1 MVSSAVACECLEQVA
16 GPWRG
21 IGVGPQLVRMS
32 GGRSDTVGAG
42 SNVRPEDLQTIRR
55 CLGGEPDCFRQLIER
70 YQQRVATIMWRFSM
84 DPEEHDELVGQ
95 VFIEAFE
102 GLGGYRAQAPFEHWI
117 SRIATRVGFRYWK
130 RQRRERALERVSLE
144 ECGQIADAS
153 VADGLDADEAAEML
167 YRLLAQLPPRDR
179 LVLTLR
185 HVEDCSVEETA
196 RRTGWSQ
203 TLVKVQAFRAR
214 KKLARL
220 YELEQG
226 GDEG

>member
-1 MVSSAVACECLEQVA
+1 MSDARSEARGANPSS
-16 GPWRG
+16 PR
-21 IGVGPQLVRMS
+21 
-32 GGRSDTVGAG
+32 
-42 SNVRPEDLQTIRR
+42 VRPEDLNAIRR
-55 CLGGEPDCFRQLIER
+55 CLGGEPDHFRQLIER
-70 YQQRVATIMWRFSM
+70 YQQLVATIMWRFSM
-84 DPEEHDELVGQ
+84 DAEEHDELVGQ

-117 SRIATRVGFRYWK
+117 SRIATRVGYRYWK
-130 RQRRERALERVSLE
+130 RQRRERSINRVSLE
-144 ECGQIADAS
+144 DCEQIADAS
-153 VADGLDADEAAEML
+153 ADELIDAGQAAEML

-214 KKLARL
+214 KKLAKL

>member
-1 MVSSAVACECLEQVA
+1 MPSSAACEYCEQLVGLWPGLVA
-16 GPWRG
+16 R
-21 IGVGPQLVRMS
+21 PQLVRMS
-32 GGRSDTVGAG
+32 GTRDDTATAQP
-42 SNVRPEDLQTIRR
+42 RAKAEDLHAIRR
-55 CLGGEPDCFRQLIER
+55 CLGGDPDSFRHLIER

-84 DPEEHDELVGQ
+84 DADEHYELVGQ

-102 GLGGYRAQAPFEHWI
+102 GLGGYRAQAPFEHWL

-130 RQRRERALERVSLE
+130 RQRRERSLNRVSLE
-144 ECGQIADAS
+144 ECEQIVDAS
-153 VADGLDADEAAEML
+153 AADPLDADEAAEML
-167 YRLLAQLPPRDR
+167 YRLLAQLPHRDR

-220 YELEQG
+220 YRLEQG